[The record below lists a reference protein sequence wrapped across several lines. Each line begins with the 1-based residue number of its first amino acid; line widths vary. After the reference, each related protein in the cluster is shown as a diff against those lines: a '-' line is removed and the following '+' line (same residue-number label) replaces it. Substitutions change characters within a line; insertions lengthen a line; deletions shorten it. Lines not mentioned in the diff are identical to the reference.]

1 MRAKEFITEEELD
14 QQLSSV
20 MPLAYS
26 FPSMPSSDPYQIY
39 RFGLE
44 LASAGKAKS
53 IGPAAQGAVVASYST
68 EEEKNILRASKQTKH
83 SPKVLASKNSTEP
96 ADVNKTSPVAA
107 KKKNRYGV

>member
-20 MPLAYS
+20 MPLAFS

-44 LASAGKAKS
+44 IASLGNAKS
-53 IGPAAQGAVVASYST
+53 QGPAAQGAVVVTYAP
-68 EEEKNILRASKQTKH
+68 EEEASIKTAVKNTGHKPSNLS
-83 SPKVLASKNSTEP
+83 SLGSTEP
-96 ADVNKTSPVAA
+96 KNTNKISPVAT